1 MAHAAGRRVA
11 LSLSDPFCVDRHR
24 DSFRDLVEN
33 HVDLLF
39 ANEAEIASLYQVNS
53 FDEAVAAVRGHCEV
67 AALTRSE
74 AGSYVLS
81 AEEAHQIPAFPVAR
95 VVDTTGAGDLY
106 AAGFLAGFTQGH
118 DLRRCGQ
125 MGALA
130 AAEVIAHYGARPERS
145 LKDLV
150 SEELGAA

>member
-1 MAHAAGRRVA
+1 
-11 LSLSDPFCVDRHR
+11 
-24 DSFRDLVEN
+24 LVEN

-39 ANEAEIASLYQVNS
+39 ANEAEITSLYQVS
-53 FDEAVAAVRGHCEV
+53 AFEEALAAVRGHCEV

-81 AEEAHQIPAFPVAR
+81 GEACHNIDAAPVQK

-106 AAGFLAGFTQGH
+106 AAGFMAGFTRGH
-118 DLRRCGQ
+118 DLKRCGQ

-130 AAEVIAHYGARPERS
+130 AAEVISHYGARPESS
-145 LKDLV
+145 LMDLV
-150 SEELGAA
+150 AAELGDA